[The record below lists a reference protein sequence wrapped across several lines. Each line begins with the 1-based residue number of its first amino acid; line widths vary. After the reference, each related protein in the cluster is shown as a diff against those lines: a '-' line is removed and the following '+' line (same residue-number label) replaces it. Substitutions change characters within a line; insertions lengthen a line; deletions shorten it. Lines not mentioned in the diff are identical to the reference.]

1 MLIGNLLVLS
11 SALADH
17 FNYWRRCEFSRKSRT

>member
-1 MLIGNLLVLS
+1 MLIGSLLVLS

-17 FNYWRRCEFSRKSRT
+17 FNYCRWYEFGL